1 MTREARSVQRKST
14 NLSLDA
20 RLVAEAKN
28 LDINISRV
36 AEQSIADAVAEE
48 KARLWKIE
56 NREAIQ
62 SLNEY
67 VEKHGLPLE
76 EFRQF

>member
-1 MTREARSVQRKST
+1 MLPKRPPMQRKPT

-20 RLVAEAKN
+20 RLIAEAKN
-28 LDINISRV
+28 LDINISRI
-36 AEQSIADAVAEE
+36 AEDGIANAVAEE

-56 NREAIQ
+56 NRQAIQ
-62 SLNEY
+62 SLNAYIE
-67 VEKHGLPLE
+67 ENGLPLE